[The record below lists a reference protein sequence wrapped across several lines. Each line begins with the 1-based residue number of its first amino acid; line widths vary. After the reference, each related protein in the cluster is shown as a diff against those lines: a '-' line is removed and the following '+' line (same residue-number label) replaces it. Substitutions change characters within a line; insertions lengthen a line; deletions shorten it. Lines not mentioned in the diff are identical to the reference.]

1 MAAATRLAVPRT
13 TRPAQPTHGQLG
25 YWRTTHA
32 ESRPAHGAAPAHR
45 PHLAMCLIV
54 PPPAYGWACEH
65 AIADTT
71 SAHASARAAVARE
84 SRIATRQLPAQGA
97 SGASRALARI
107 LPSRPWHSAKPRGS
121 HHHSPTSGPRKLSTG
136 PRQRDIGTHAPQ
148 PGPDC
153 RRTASRDL
161 VRWNPFSDGLLSVL
175 PTNDAPQK
183 LADTAMCLYG
193 MVRGRRPLTTHTGR
207 PPCSY
212 QPHRVSQPP
221 RIARRVKVATGLPR

>member
-1 MAAATRLAVPRT
+1 MRRADRHT
-13 TRPAQPTHGQLG
+13 AQPPPTDLTSRCVSLYRRQLTDG
-25 YWRTTHA
+25 
-32 ESRPAHGAAPAHR
+32 PASTRSP
-45 PHLAMCLIV
+45 
-54 PPPAYGWACEH
+54 
-65 AIADTT
+65 
-71 SAHASARAAVARE
+71 ARAAVARE
-84 SRIATRQLPAQGA
+84 SRTATRQLPAQGA

-121 HHHSPTSGPRKLSTG
+121 HHPSPTSGPRKLSTG
-136 PRQRDIGTHAPQ
+136 PRQRNIGTHAPH

-221 RIARRVKVATGLPR
+221 RIDGQSRVATGLPRQPRGARAAPAGRRARMELHIDAIHVAAPWSRPGR